1 MNEQFDFAVALRELK
16 EGSKVARSGWRSA
29 VNTAIAQTTT
39 TSGNTVR
46 NYLKPNSPFF
56 MMVDDLE

>member
-1 MNEQFDFAVALRELK
+1 MRT
-16 EGSKVARSGWRSA
+16 GSPSGWRSA

-56 MMVDDLE
+56 MMVDDFRVENKRIGERDEEFG